1 MKNLK
6 TMKHKALTLALAA
19 ACAASALTAA
29 PLRRLDELMLVEGAS
44 SEIPSEN
51 AVSLRS
57 SNGSVV
63 SVGAPDGGT
72 ANVTAMQMGRAEIT
86 YFDAIGPRAVRVVN
100 VVPTYWPV
108 LQRFFEEDPDV
119 TISVSGDRVILS
131 GVTAQPDT
139 LRRARQA
146 VKFDSAGRIVNQV
159 TSSTESVADL
169 VAQYLR
175 ELGRTNVVVTAVGHE
190 ICLSGKLYDAESIK
204 LVGER
209 VKEFL
214 KEFDGIGVNTDGLK
228 VIKQRIS
235 LTVELLKYDV
245 GKLRNLG
252 LKTPDQITAR
262 AKANY
267 GYDYSR
273 NSTDSGSSSR
283 DQSRGSSHSRVNGWS
298 YSTTQDGK
306 SSTSEKRVPND
317 SLSDTLT
324 RSLTDTI
331 RTGNDMTAGHKTTFG
346 ASASI
351 DELTVT
357 VNLMKQNSAAKT
369 VYHTTL
375 STQSGEE
382 AEFQNGGTIHRNTAG
397 AYTSD
402 LKEIEYGFIVKAKPV
417 IVDAETM
424 TLDISLDN
432 KQPNGEVGDTTRDI
446 DVRRYQTHSKYV
458 VRPGESIALSGFN
471 QISQSQTKN
480 GTPFLSRI
488 PLIGRLFQNVSDSS
502 ENEEMALIVTVN
514 WVTEDETAAAKALRD
529 RLWNKKAE
537 IEAP

>member
-1 MKNLK
+1 MNLNK
-6 TMKHKALTLALAA
+6 RTLSLTLAA

-29 PLRRLDELMLVEGAS
+29 PLRKLDELTLLEGS
-44 SEIPSEN
+44 TTEIPSEN
-51 AVSLRS
+51 AVTLRS

-63 SVGAPDGGT
+63 SVGAPDGNT
-72 ANVTAMQMGRAEIT
+72 VNVAALQMGRAELT
-86 YFDAIGPRAVRVVN
+86 YCDAIGPRAIRVVT
-100 VVPTYWPV
+100 VVPAYWPV
-108 LQRFFEEDPDV
+108 LQKFFEEDPDV
-119 TISVSGDRVILS
+119 MITVSGDRVILS

-146 VKFDSAGRIVNQV
+146 QSFDSAGRIVNQV
-159 TSSTESVADL
+159 TSSTASVADL
-169 VAQYLR
+169 VAEYLR
-175 ELGRTNVVVTAVGHE
+175 ELGRTNITVTAVGNE

-204 LVGER
+204 LVGGR

-214 KEFDGIGVNTDGLK
+214 KDFNGIGVNTDGLK

-235 LTVELLKYDV
+235 LSIELLQYDT

-262 AKANY
+262 MNTSYNFNKARTTSFN
-267 GYDYSR
+267 DSR
-273 NSTDSGSSSR
+273 THGVNGRQSNTSSQTSDGSSWENS
-283 DQSRGSSHSRVNGWS
+283 GESSSDNV
-298 YSTTQDGK
+298 
-306 SSTSEKRVPND
+306 
-317 SLSDTLT
+317 LSFG
-324 RSLTDTI
+324 RSLAASHGYTY
-331 RTGNDMTAGHKTTFG
+331 AAG
-346 ASASI
+346 ASVDNVA
-351 DELTVT
+351 VT

-382 AEFQNGGTIHRNTAG
+382 AEFQNGGTIHRNTSG

-417 IVDAETM
+417 IIDAETM
-424 TLDISLDN
+424 TLDIALDN
-432 KQPNGEVGDTTRDI
+432 KSPTGTIGDTTKDI
-446 DVRRYQTHSKYV
+446 DVKRYQTHSKYV

-471 QISQSQTKN
+471 QVSQSQTKD

-488 PLIGRLFQNVSDSS
+488 PLLGRLFQNVNDSDGST
-502 ENEEMALIVTVN
+502 EMALIVTVN
-514 WVTEDETAAAKALRD
+514 WVTEDETAAANAARAKIAD
-529 RLWNKKAE
+529 RKAE

>member
-1 MKNLK
+1 MNPTK
-6 TMKHKALTLALAA
+6 TLALTLAAALAA
-19 ACAASALTAA
+19 TALTAA
-29 PLRRLDELMLVEGAS
+29 PLRKLDELTLVEGAS

-108 LQRFFEEDPDV
+108 LQKFFEEDPDV

-209 VKEFL
+209 VKDFL

-235 LTVELLKYDV
+235 LTVELLQYDV
-245 GKLRNLG
+245 GKARNLG
-252 LKTPDQITAR
+252 LKTPDQITGKF
-262 AKANY
+262 KANY
-267 GYDYSR
+267 GY
-273 NSTDSGSSSR
+273 NHTKTSTDTGASTQGGSDSANDVTTRSGS
-283 DQSRGSSHSRVNGWS
+283 G
-298 YSTTQDGK
+298 TT
-306 SSTSEKRVPND
+306 
-317 SLSDTLT
+317 
-324 RSLTDTI
+324 LTDTI
-331 RTGNDMTAGHKTTFG
+331 NNTLTRALNHSLSTGNNKSATGSSTFSSSVG
-346 ASASI
+346 I
-351 DELTVT
+351 DEVAVS
-357 VNLMKQNSAAKT
+357 VNLLKQNNVGKT
-369 VYHTTL
+369 LYHTTL

-382 AEFQNGGTIHRNTAG
+382 AEFQNGGTIHRNTPG
-397 AYTSD
+397 AFTSD

-417 IVDAETM
+417 IVDGETM
-424 TLDISLDN
+424 MLDLSLDN
-432 KQPNGEVGDTTRDI
+432 KSPVNLSTSANADLNI
-446 DVRRYQTHSKYV
+446 ARYQTHSKYV

-471 QISQSQTKN
+471 YDKQSQTKD

-488 PLIGRLFQNVSDSS
+488 PLIGRLFQNVSDSN
-502 ENEEMALIVTVN
+502 ENTEMALIVTVN
-514 WVTEDETAAAKALRD
+514 WVTEDESGAAKALRD